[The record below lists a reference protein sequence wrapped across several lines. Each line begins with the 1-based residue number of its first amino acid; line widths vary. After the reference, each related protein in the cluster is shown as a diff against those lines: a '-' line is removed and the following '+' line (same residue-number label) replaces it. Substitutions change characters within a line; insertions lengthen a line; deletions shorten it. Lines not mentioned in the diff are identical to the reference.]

1 MGIGGLLEFWIFRLF
16 EIYSLIILARVLLT
30 WIRPP
35 RYSPRYYKFLRFLDS
50 LTEPVLGP
58 IRNMLPRAPIDF
70 SPIIAILV
78 VIPLARFL
86 LMSIIRLLPF

>member
-1 MGIGGLLEFWIFRLF
+1 MNFGVLLEFWVYRLL
-16 EIYSLIILARVLLT
+16 EIYSLIILARVLMS

-35 RYSPRYYKFLRFLDS
+35 RYSRRYYKFLRFMDS

-58 IRNMLPRAPIDF
+58 IRSLLPRGPIDF
-70 SPIIAILV
+70 SPIIALLI

-86 LMSIIRLLPF
+86 LVSIIRLLPL